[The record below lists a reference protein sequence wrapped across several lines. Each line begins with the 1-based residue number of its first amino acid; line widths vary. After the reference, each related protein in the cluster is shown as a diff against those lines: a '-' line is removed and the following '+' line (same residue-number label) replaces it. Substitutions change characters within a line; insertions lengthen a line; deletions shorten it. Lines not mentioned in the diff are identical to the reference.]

1 MHRSEFR
8 VYYEDTDMAGIVY
21 YANYLRFMERGR
33 SDAVRRLGID
43 QRALKDDLGTVFAVR
58 HVDLSLERPARLDD
72 VLEVTTRTIKAGGAS
87 LVMHQ
92 IIHVGGAKIAEATV
106 RIAAMTLDGQ
116 VARLP
121 AEIRR
126 ILDADVTPL
135 T

>member
-21 YANYLRFMERGR
+21 YANYLKFMERGR

-43 QRALKDDLGTVFAVR
+43 QTRLKDAGVVFAVR

-72 VLEVTTRTIKAGGAS
+72 VLEVTTRTLKAGGAS
-87 LVMHQ
+87 LTMAQ
-92 IIHVGGAKIAEATV
+92 EIHVAEIRIAAATV
-106 RIAAMTLDGQ
+106 KIAAMTLDGQ

-121 AEIRR
+121 ADIRHA
-126 ILDADVTPL
+126 LAADVTPEP
-135 T
+135 